1 MTKDEIS
8 IIGKLVRDMYG
19 TTIGNVLG
27 TLTHIDGKIQT
38 VGIDCGSE
46 GLKQI
51 PYEQLVLQGDV
62 VIYIPG
68 WRIDAQKIL
77 REKRLTLSRLKALM
91 DILSENDAMQSDAD
105 VIHDT
110 YKTKLMELDDAD
122 VIHDTYKTKLM
133 ELDEAESKVRDELS
147 TRLEELD
154 SQENVVKVML
164 FDAKVQFK
172 SEEITD
178 STFETIQ
185 KHCNNL
191 LERLSHER
199 VEINNVQRRIEEL
212 SLESIELTQPKKEM
226 IQESAIS
233 YLGSSGH
240 TITEHA
246 NILPEPPIENSESPI
261 QAFTEEQDEHED
273 SPESSE
279 SNCMSR
285 TECNN

>member
-1 MTKDEIS
+1 MTKEEVS
-8 IIGKLVRDMYG
+8 IIGRPVKDMYG
-19 TTIGNVLG
+19 TIIGNILG
-27 TLTHIDGKIQT
+27 TLTHIDGQIQT

-62 VIYIPG
+62 VICIPG

-91 DILSENDAMQSDAD
+91 SIMSENDATQS
-105 VIHDT
+105 
-110 YKTKLMELDDAD
+110 DAD

-147 TRLEELD
+147 ARLEELD
-154 SQENVVKVML
+154 GQERIIKVMM

-172 SEEITD
+172 SEEISD

-199 VEINNVQRRIEEL
+199 VEVGNVQRRIEEL

-226 IQESAIS
+226 VQESAIS
-233 YLGSSGH
+233 YLDSSGN
-240 TITEHA
+240 TLTAQEYV
-246 NILPEPPIENSESPI
+246 LPKPPAENSESAP
-261 QAFTEEQDEHED
+261 QTYTGQQDNQE
-273 SPESSE
+273 ESSE
-279 SNCMSR
+279 SNESDWMSR
-285 TECNN
+285 MEQNN

>member
-1 MTKDEIS
+1 MTKDEVS
-8 IIGKLVRDMYG
+8 LIGKIVKDMYG
-19 TTIGNVLG
+19 TTIGSVLG

-38 VGIDCGSE
+38 VGLDCGSE
-46 GLKQI
+46 GLRQI
-51 PYEQLVLQGDV
+51 PYEHLVLQEDV
-62 VIYIPG
+62 VIYIPE

-77 REKRLTLSRLKALM
+77 REKKLTLSRLKALM
-91 DILSENDAMQSDAD
+91 GIITENDAMQSDAD

-110 YKTKLMELDDAD
+110 YKTKLMELD
-122 VIHDTYKTKLM
+122 
-133 ELDEAESKVRDELS
+133 EAELKVKDELS

-154 SQENVVKVML
+154 DQEKVIKVML

-172 SEEITD
+172 SEEISD
-178 STFETIQ
+178 STFETTQ

-233 YLGSSGH
+233 YLDSSGH
-240 TITEHA
+240 TITEHE
-246 NILPEPPIENSESPI
+246 NILPEPPIKNSESSI
-261 QAFTEEQDEHED
+261 ISSADEQDNHED
-273 SPESSE
+273 LPKSNESD
-279 SNCMSR
+279 CMSR
-285 TECNN
+285 TECNNLF

>member
-8 IIGKLVRDMYG
+8 IIGKLVKDMYG

-51 PYEQLVLQGDV
+51 PYEQLVSQGNV

-77 REKRLTLSRLKALM
+77 KEKRLTLSRLKALM
-91 DILSENDAMQSDAD
+91 AIISENDAVQSDAD
-105 VIHDT
+105 I
-110 YKTKLMELDDAD
+110 
-122 VIHDTYKTKLM
+122 IQDTYKTKLM

-147 TRLEELD
+147 IRLEELD
-154 SQENVVKVML
+154 SQEKIIKVML

-172 SEEITD
+172 SDEISD
-178 STFETIQ
+178 SVFETIQ

-199 VEINNVQRRIEEL
+199 VEVTNVQRRIEEL
-212 SLESIELTQPKKEM
+212 SMKSIELTQPKKEM
-226 IQESAIS
+226 IEESAVS
-233 YLGSSGH
+233 YLDSSGN
-240 TITEHA
+240 TLTGQEYV
-246 NILPEPPIENSESPI
+246 LPTPPAENSESSSQI
-261 QAFTEEQDEHED
+261 HAEQSGSQE
-273 SPESSE
+273 ESSE
-279 SNCMSR
+279 SNESDWMSR
-285 TECNN
+285 MEQNN

>member
-1 MTKDEIS
+1 MTKEEVS
-8 IIGKLVRDMYG
+8 IIGKPVKDMYG
-19 TTIGNVLG
+19 TIIGNILG
-27 TLTHIDGKIQT
+27 TLTHIDGQIQT

-62 VIYIPG
+62 VICIPG

-77 REKRLTLSRLKALM
+77 KQKRLTLSRLNALM
-91 DILSENDAMQSDAD
+91 GIMSENDATQSDAD
-105 VIHDT
+105 VIHDQC
-110 YKTKLMELDDAD
+110 
-122 VIHDTYKTKLM
+122 KTKLM

-147 TRLEELD
+147 ARLEELD
-154 SQENVVKVML
+154 SQERIIKVMM

-172 SEEITD
+172 SEEISD

-199 VEINNVQRRIEEL
+199 VEVGNVQRRLEEL

-226 IQESAIS
+226 VQESAIS

-240 TITEHA
+240 TFTEHE
-246 NILPEPPIENSESPI
+246 NILPEPPIENSESLI
-261 QAFTEEQDEHED
+261 QVSTEEQDNHED
-273 SPESSE
+273 SLESSE
-279 SNCMSR
+279 SDCMSR
-285 TECNN
+285 MKCNN

>member
-8 IIGKLVRDMYG
+8 IIGKLVKDMYG

-27 TLTHIDGKIQT
+27 TLTHIDGQIQT

-51 PYEQLVLQGDV
+51 PYEQLVSQGNV

-91 DILSENDAMQSDAD
+91 GIISENDAVQSDAD
-105 VIHDT
+105 I
-110 YKTKLMELDDAD
+110 
-122 VIHDTYKTKLM
+122 IQDTYKTKLM
-133 ELDEAESKVRDELS
+133 ELDEAESKVKDELS

-154 SQENVVKVML
+154 SQEKIIKVML

-172 SEEITD
+172 SDEISD
-178 STFETIQ
+178 SVFETIQ

-199 VEINNVQRRIEEL
+199 VEVTNVQRRIEEL
-212 SLESIELTQPKKEM
+212 SMKSIELTQPKKEM
-226 IQESAIS
+226 VEESAVS
-233 YLGSSGH
+233 YLDSSGN
-240 TITEHA
+240 TLTGQEYV
-246 NILPEPPIENSESPI
+246 LPKPPIENSESSSQI
-261 QAFTEEQDEHED
+261 YTEQSAGQE
-273 SPESSE
+273 ESSKSNE
-279 SNCMSR
+279 SDWMSR
-285 TECNN
+285 MEQNN

>member
-8 IIGKLVRDMYG
+8 IIGKLVKDMYG

-27 TLTHIDGKIQT
+27 TLTHIDGQIQT
-38 VGIDCGSE
+38 VGLDCGSE

-51 PYEQLVLQGDV
+51 PYEQLVLQGNV

-91 DILSENDAMQSDAD
+91 GIISENDAVQSDAD
-105 VIHDT
+105 I
-110 YKTKLMELDDAD
+110 
-122 VIHDTYKTKLM
+122 IQDTYKTKLM
-133 ELDEAESKVRDELS
+133 ELDESESKVKDELS

-154 SQENVVKVML
+154 SQEKIIKVML

-172 SEEITD
+172 SDEISD
-178 STFETIQ
+178 SVFETIQ

-199 VEINNVQRRIEEL
+199 VEVTNVQRRIEEL
-212 SLESIELTQPKKEM
+212 SMKSIELTQPKKEM
-226 IQESAIS
+226 IEESAVS
-233 YLGSSGH
+233 YLDSSGNSL
-240 TITEHA
+240 TGQEYV
-246 NILPEPPIENSESPI
+246 LPKPPTENSQSSPQI
-261 QAFTEEQDEHED
+261 HAEQSASQE
-273 SPESSE
+273 ESSE
-279 SNCMSR
+279 SNESDWMSR
-285 TECNN
+285 MEQNN

>member
-1 MTKDEIS
+1 MTKEEVS
-8 IIGKLVRDMYG
+8 IIGRPVKDMYG
-19 TTIGNVLG
+19 TIIGNVLG
-27 TLTHIDGKIQT
+27 TLTHIDGQIQT

-62 VIYIPG
+62 VICIPG

-91 DILSENDAMQSDAD
+91 GIMSENDATQSDAD

-110 YKTKLMELDDAD
+110 YKTKLLELDD
-122 VIHDTYKTKLM
+122 
-133 ELDEAESKVRDELS
+133 AESKVRDELS
-147 TRLEELD
+147 VRLEELD
-154 SQENVVKVML
+154 SQERIIKVMM

-172 SEEITD
+172 SEEISD

-199 VEINNVQRRIEEL
+199 VEVGNVQRRLEEL

-226 IQESAIS
+226 VQESAIS

-240 TITEHA
+240 TFTEHE
-246 NILPEPPIENSESPI
+246 NILPEPPIENSESLI
-261 QAFTEEQDEHED
+261 QVSTEEQDNHED
-273 SPESSE
+273 SLESSE
-279 SNCMSR
+279 SACMSR
-285 TECNN
+285 MKCNN

>member
-1 MTKDEIS
+1 MPTDEVS
-8 IIGKLVRDMYG
+8 IIGKPVKDMYG

-27 TLTHIDGKIQT
+27 TLTHIDGRIQT

-51 PYEQLVLQGDV
+51 PYEQLVLQEDI

-68 WRIDAQKIL
+68 WRIDAQKIF
-77 REKRLTLSRLKALM
+77 REKRLTLTRLKALM
-91 DILSENDAMQSDAD
+91 SITTESNTVQSDAD
-105 VIHDT
+105 IIHDT
-110 YKTKLMELDDAD
+110 YKTKL
-122 VIHDTYKTKLM
+122 I

-147 TRLEELD
+147 RRLEELD
-154 SQENVVKVML
+154 SQEKIIKVML

-172 SEEITD
+172 SEEISD

-199 VEINNVQRRIEEL
+199 VEVNNVQRRIEEL

-226 IQESAIS
+226 IQESAVS
-233 YLGSSGH
+233 YLDSSGH
-240 TITEHA
+240 TITVHE
-246 NILPEPPIENSESPI
+246 NILPEPPIGNSESSI
-261 QAFTEEQDEHED
+261 EASTEMQDNHDD
-273 SPESSE
+273 SSKPNEFDG
-279 SNCMSR
+279 MPR
-285 TECNN
+285 MDCNN

>member
-1 MTKDEIS
+1 MSKEEVS
-8 IIGKLVRDMYG
+8 IIGKLVKDMYG
-19 TTIGNVLG
+19 TTIGNILG

-46 GLKQI
+46 GLQQI
-51 PYEQLVLQGDV
+51 PYEQLVLQGDI

-77 REKRLTLSRLKALM
+77 REKKLTLSRLKALM
-91 DILSENDAMQSDAD
+91 GIITENNTMQSDAD

-110 YKTKLMELDDAD
+110 YKTKLMELD
-122 VIHDTYKTKLM
+122 
-133 ELDEAESKVRDELS
+133 EEESKVRDELS

-154 SQENVVKVML
+154 GQEKIIKVML

-172 SEEITD
+172 SEEISD

-191 LERLSHER
+191 LERSSHER
-199 VEINNVQRRIEEL
+199 IEINNVQRRIEEL
-212 SLESIELTQPKKEM
+212 SLEGIELTQPKKEM

-233 YLGSSGH
+233 YLDTSGH
-240 TITEHA
+240 TITEQE
-246 NILPEPPIENSESPI
+246 NSLPNTPLTNSESFND
-261 QAFTEEQDEHED
+261 ASAEEQDNHED
-273 SPESSE
+273 SPKSNESD
-279 SNCMSR
+279 CMPR

>member
-1 MTKDEIS
+1 MIMDEVS
-8 IIGKLVRDMYG
+8 IIGKLVKDMYG

-91 DILSENDAMQSDAD
+91 GILSENDAMQSDAD

-110 YKTKLMELDDAD
+110 YITKLMD
-122 VIHDTYKTKLM
+122 
-133 ELDEAESKVRDELS
+133 LDEAESKVRDELS

-154 SQENVVKVML
+154 SQEKIIKVML

-172 SEEITD
+172 SEEISD

-191 LERLSHER
+191 LERSSHER

-212 SLESIELTQPKKEM
+212 SLESIELTQHKKEM
-226 IQESAIS
+226 VQESAVS
-233 YLGSSGH
+233 YLDSSGN
-240 TITEHA
+240 TLTAQEYV
-246 NILPEPPIENSESPI
+246 LPKPPAENSESAP
-261 QAFTEEQDEHED
+261 QPYAGQQDNQE
-273 SPESSE
+273 ESSE
-279 SNCMSR
+279 SNESDLMSR
-285 TECNN
+285 MEQNNLFSFLISHKHLNIY

>member
-1 MTKDEIS
+1 MVIFTIDHMTKDEIS
-8 IIGKLVRDMYG
+8 IIGKLVKDMYG

-51 PYEQLVLQGDV
+51 PYEQLVLQGDI

-77 REKRLTLSRLKALM
+77 REKKLTLSRLKALM
-91 DILSENDAMQSDAD
+91 GILSENDAIQSDAD
-105 VIHDT
+105 I
-110 YKTKLMELDDAD
+110 
-122 VIHDTYKTKLM
+122 IHDTYKTKLM

-154 SQENVVKVML
+154 SQEKIIKVML

-199 VEINNVQRRIEEL
+199 VEVNNVQRRIEEL

-226 IQESAIS
+226 VEESATS
-233 YLGSSGH
+233 YLGSSGNAL
-240 TITEHA
+240 TGQEYV
-246 NILPEPPIENSESPI
+246 LPKPPTENSESSP
-261 QAFTEEQDEHED
+261 QTHAEQQDNQE
-273 SPESSE
+273 ESSKSNE
-279 SNCMSR
+279 SDWMSR
-285 TECNN
+285 MEQNN